1 MTDENHA
8 HAPSRENAR
17 LVYPDVWA
25 KLIAVV
31 FADIARVDRRNAR
44 RTEVD
49 ASDASCHALVTQ

>member
-49 ASDASCHALVTQ
+49 SRV

>member
-1 MTDENHA
+1 MTDVNHA

-25 KLIAVV
+25 KLTAVF
-31 FADIARVDRRNAR
+31 FADIARVDRRNAQ
-44 RTEVD
+44 RTED